1 MLKLYKTVVDFYAT
15 WCGPCKAVAPRL
27 EALSS
32 ELKTVLFVK
41 VDVDQVAVRITLVM
55 RSNDPTD

>member
-1 MLKLYKTVVDFYAT
+1 MIMKTVVDFYAT

-27 EALSS
+27 EALSG

-41 VDVDQVAVRITLVM
+41 VDVDQVAVSV
-55 RSNDPTD
+55 PV